1 MKNRTKKTA
10 IILVAIFTI
19 ALVSGNALLA
29 QERETGGLI
38 SAADAAF
45 VAEGT
50 NRLVTRDAAPVAESS
65 GGLITAVDLAF
76 VSQPFSESAGNRKPS
91 ENNETPGLIAAAD
104 YGFVTVGQGAAS
116 AADCD
121 VFANTLA
128 SNCIPK

>member
-29 QERETGGLI
+29 QEREIGGLI

-45 VAEGT
+45 AAEGT
-50 NRLVTRDAAPVAESS
+50 NRPVTKNSAPVEESS
-65 GGLITAVDLAF
+65 AGLISTADFAF
-76 VSQPFSESAGNRKPS
+76 VSQPFSEFAGNRKPS
-91 ENNETPGLIAAAD
+91 ENNETTGLIAAAD
-104 YGFVTVGQGAAS
+104 YGFVTAGQGAAS